1 MHPNPDSLPDITKDN
16 RAVLAIKAALKEDI
30 GSGDATTLALVG
42 PDVMATG
49 EIQAREECCVA
60 GLNVALFTLGLL
72 DPTLTSEILIPN
84 GAVAPKGSVLA
95 RFTGRARAILTGERT
110 ALNFI
115 QRMCGTAT
123 LTHRFV
129 EAVKPYDCM
138 VLDTRKTTPC
148 LRVFEKFAVRC
159 GGGTNH
165 RFGLYDRILMKDNH
179 RRLWAGGD
187 PDRLDLAVEA
197 ARKAYPL
204 LAVEIE
210 VESKAELESA
220 LRAEPEWIML
230 DNMPLDLMREC
241 VQIVRASGKKTK
253 LEASG
258 GINLQTA
265 NAIAATGV
273 DALSVG
279 ALTHSAPSVDL
290 ALEWSAI

>member
-1 MHPNPDSLPDITKDN
+1 MHENPASLPDITKDP
-16 RAVLAIKAALKEDI
+16 RAMLAIRAALKEDI

-60 GLNVALFTLGLL
+60 GLNVALYVLQAL
-72 DPTLTSEILIPN
+72 DPTLTSTILIPN
-84 GAVAPKGSVLA
+84 GALAPKGSVLA
-95 RFTGRARAILTGERT
+95 RFTGRAAAILTAERT

-129 EAVKPYDCM
+129 EAVKPYDCL

-148 LRVFEKFAVRC
+148 MRVFEKFAVRC
-159 GGGTNH
+159 GGGANH

-204 LAVEIE
+204 LAIEIE
-210 VESKAELESA
+210 VESLAELESA

-230 DNMPLDLMREC
+230 DNMPLDLMREA
-241 VQIVRASGKKTK
+241 VRIVRASGKKTR

-258 GINLQTA
+258 GITLRTA

>member
-1 MHPNPDSLPDITKDN
+1 MHANPASLPDITKDP

-42 PDVMATG
+42 PDVLATG

-60 GLNVALFTLGLL
+60 GLKVALFVLQML
-72 DPTLTSEILIPN
+72 DPTLIHEVLIPN

-95 RFTGRARAILTGERT
+95 RFTGRARAILTAERT

-129 EAVKPYDCM
+129 EAVKPYDCQ

-148 LRVFEKFAVRC
+148 LRVFEKFAVLC

-187 PDRLDLAVEA
+187 PNRLDLAVEA

-210 VESKAELESA
+210 VESIAELESA

-230 DNMPLDLMREC
+230 DNMTCDLMREC
-241 VQIVRASGKKTK
+241 VRIVRASGKKTR

-258 GINLQTA
+258 GITLETA
-265 NAIAATGV
+265 NAIASTGV

-290 ALEWSAI
+290 ALEWSVL

>member
-1 MHPNPDSLPDITKDN
+1 MVVNPETLPDITKDP

-30 GSGDATTLALVG
+30 GAGDATTLALVG
-42 PDVMATG
+42 PDILATG

-60 GLNVALFTLGLL
+60 GLNVALYILQLL
-72 DPTLTSEILIPN
+72 DPTLTYEILIPN
-84 GAVAPKGSVLA
+84 GAIAPKNSVLA
-95 RFTGRARAILTGERT
+95 RFTGRARAILTAERT

-123 LTHRFV
+123 LTHQFV
-129 EAVKPYDCM
+129 EAVKPYNCM

-165 RFGLYDRILMKDNH
+165 RFGLYDRVLMKDNH
-179 RRLWAGGD
+179 RHLWAGGD
-187 PDRLDLAVEA
+187 PNRLDLAVEA

-210 VESKAELESA
+210 VESIEELKSA
-220 LRAEPEWIML
+220 LKAEPEWIML
-230 DNMPLDLMREC
+230 DNMPCDMMREC
-241 VQIVRASGKKTK
+241 VRITREATPVTK

-258 GINLQTA
+258 GINLKTA

-279 ALTHSAPSVDL
+279 ALTHSAPSIDL
-290 ALEWSAI
+290 ALEWSVI

>member
-1 MHPNPDSLPDITKDN
+1 MHPNPASLPDITKDP
-16 RAVLAIKAALKEDI
+16 RAVLAVKAALREDI

-42 PDVMATG
+42 PDVLATG

-60 GLNVALFTLGLL
+60 GLNVALFVLQML
-72 DPTLTSEILIPN
+72 DPTLTSEVLIPN
-84 GAVAPKGSVLA
+84 GALAPKGSVLA
-95 RFTGRARAILTGERT
+95 RFTGRARAILTAERT

-129 EAVKPYDCM
+129 EAVKPHACL

-148 LRVFEKFAVRC
+148 LRVFEKFAVLC
-159 GGGTNH
+159 GGGANH

-187 PDRLDLAVEA
+187 PGRLDLAVEA
-197 ARKAYPL
+197 ARRAYPL

-210 VESKAELESA
+210 VESFAELESA

-241 VQIVRASGKKTK
+241 VRAARASGKRTR

-258 GINLQTA
+258 GITLATA

-279 ALTHSAPSVDL
+279 ALTHSAPSIDL
-290 ALEWSAI
+290 ALEWSVL

>member
-1 MHPNPDSLPDITKDN
+1 MHTNPALLQDITKDP
-16 RAVLAIKAALKEDI
+16 RAMLAIRAALKEDI

-42 PDVMATG
+42 PDVLATG

-60 GLNVALFTLGLL
+60 GLNVALCVLQML
-72 DPTLTSEILIPN
+72 DPTLTYEILIPN
-84 GAVAPKGSVLA
+84 GALAPAGSVLA
-95 RFTGRARAILTGERT
+95 RFTGRARAILTAERT

-138 VLDTRKTTPC
+138 ILDTRKTTPC
-148 LRVFEKFAVRC
+148 LRIFEKYAVLC

-165 RFGLYDRILMKDNH
+165 RFGLYDRVLMKDNH

-187 PDRLDLAVEA
+187 PSRLDLAVEA

-210 VESKAELESA
+210 VESLEELESA

-230 DNMPLDLMREC
+230 DNMSCELMREC
-241 VQIVRASGKKTK
+241 VRRTRAATQVTR

-258 GINLQTA
+258 GVNLSTVH
-265 NAIAATGV
+265 AIAATGV
-273 DALSVG
+273 DAVSVG
-279 ALTHSAPSVDL
+279 ALTHSAPSIDL

>member
-1 MHPNPDSLPDITKDN
+1 MHPNPSSLPDLTRDG
-16 RAVLAIKAALKEDI
+16 RALLAIRSALKEDI
-30 GSGDATTLALVG
+30 GAGDATTLALVG
-42 PDVMATG
+42 PDVLATG

-60 GLNVALFTLGLL
+60 GLNVALYILQLL
-72 DPTLTSEILIPN
+72 DPTLTYEVLIPN
-84 GAVAPKGSVLA
+84 GSLAPAGSVLA
-95 RFTGRARAILTGERT
+95 RFTGRARAILTAERT

-123 LTHRFV
+123 LTHKFV
-129 EAVKPYDCM
+129 EAVKPYNCM

-148 LRVFEKFAVRC
+148 LRVFEKFAVLC

-179 RRLWAGGD
+179 RHLWAGGD
-187 PDRLDLAVEA
+187 PTRLDLAVEA

-210 VESKAELESA
+210 VESIEELKSA

-230 DNMPLDLMREC
+230 DNMPCDLMREC
-241 VQIVRASGKKTK
+241 VEITRAATKVTK

-279 ALTHSAPSVDL
+279 GLTHSAPSIDL
-290 ALEWSAI
+290 ALEWSVL

>member
-1 MHPNPDSLPDITKDN
+1 MHPNPDSLPDITKDT

-129 EAVKPYDCM
+129 EAVKPYNCM

-179 RRLWAGGD
+179 RHLWAGGD
-187 PDRLDLAVEA
+187 PNRLDLAVEA

>member
-1 MHPNPDSLPDITKDN
+1 MHPNPDSLPDITKDT

-179 RRLWAGGD
+179 RHLWAGGD
-187 PDRLDLAVEA
+187 PNRLDLAVEA

-265 NAIAATGV
+265 NAIASTGV

>member
-1 MHPNPDSLPDITKDN
+1 MTVNPETLPDITKDP

-30 GSGDATTLALVG
+30 GAGDATTLALVG
-42 PDVMATG
+42 PDILATG

-60 GLNVALFTLGLL
+60 GLNVALYILQLL
-72 DPTLTSEILIPN
+72 DPTLTYEILIPN
-84 GAVAPKGSVLA
+84 GAIAPKNSVLA
-95 RFTGRARAILTGERT
+95 RFTGRARAILTAERT

-123 LTHRFV
+123 LTHQFV
-129 EAVKPYDCM
+129 EAVKPYNCM

-165 RFGLYDRILMKDNH
+165 RFGLYDRVLMKDNH
-179 RRLWAGGD
+179 RHLWAGGD
-187 PDRLDLAVEA
+187 PNRLDLAVEA

-210 VESKAELESA
+210 VESIEELKSA
-220 LRAEPEWIML
+220 LKAEPEWIML
-230 DNMPLDLMREC
+230 DNMPCDMMREC
-241 VQIVRASGKKTK
+241 VRITREATKVTK

-258 GINLQTA
+258 GINLKTA

-279 ALTHSAPSVDL
+279 ALTHSAPSIDL
-290 ALEWSAI
+290 ALEWSVI

>member
-1 MHPNPDSLPDITKDN
+1 MAVNPDTLPDITKDP

-42 PDVMATG
+42 PDILATG
-49 EIQAREECCVA
+49 EIQAREACCVA
-60 GLNVALFTLGLL
+60 GLNVALYILQLL
-72 DPTLTSEILIPN
+72 DPTLSYEILVPN
-84 GAVAPKGSVLA
+84 GSFAPKGSVLA
-95 RFTGRARAILTGERT
+95 RFTGRARAILTAERT

-123 LTHRFV
+123 MTHEFV
-129 EAVKPYDCM
+129 EAVKPYNCM

-165 RFGLYDRILMKDNH
+165 RFGLYDRVLMKDNH
-179 RRLWAGGD
+179 RHLWAGGD
-187 PDRLDLAVEA
+187 PNRLDLAVEA

-210 VESKAELESA
+210 VESIEELKSA
-220 LRAEPEWIML
+220 LKAEPEWIML
-230 DNMPLDLMREC
+230 DNMSCEMMREC
-241 VQIVRASGKKTK
+241 VEITRAATSVTK

-258 GINLQTA
+258 GITLKTA

-279 ALTHSAPSVDL
+279 GLTHSAPSIDL
-290 ALEWSAI
+290 ALEWSVI

>member
-1 MHPNPDSLPDITKDN
+1 VLTIPFGEFGWGPDI
-16 RAVLAIKAALKEDI
+16 L
-30 GSGDATTLALVG
+30 
-42 PDVMATG
+42 ATG
-49 EIQAREECCVA
+49 EIQAREACCVA
-60 GLNVALFTLGLL
+60 GLNVALYILQLL
-72 DPTLTSEILIPN
+72 DPTLSYEILVPN
-84 GAVAPKGSVLA
+84 GSFAPKGSVLA
-95 RFTGRARAILTGERT
+95 RFTGRARAILTAERT

-123 LTHRFV
+123 MTHEFV
-129 EAVKPYDCM
+129 EAVKPYNCM

-165 RFGLYDRILMKDNH
+165 RFGLYDRVLMKDNH
-179 RRLWAGGD
+179 RHLWAGGD
-187 PDRLDLAVEA
+187 PNRLDLAVEA

-210 VESKAELESA
+210 VESIEELKSA
-220 LRAEPEWIML
+220 LKAEPEWIML
-230 DNMPLDLMREC
+230 DNMSCDMMREC
-241 VQIVRASGKKTK
+241 VAITRAATSVTK

-258 GINLQTA
+258 GITLKTA

-279 ALTHSAPSVDL
+279 GLTHSAPSIDL
-290 ALEWSAI
+290 ALEWSVI

>member
-1 MHPNPDSLPDITKDN
+1 MHPNPNTLPDITRDG
-16 RAVLAIKAALKEDI
+16 RAVLAIRAALKEDI

-42 PDVMATG
+42 PDVLATG

-60 GLNVALFTLGLL
+60 GLNVALYILQLL
-72 DPTLTSEILIPN
+72 DPTLTYEVLIPN
-84 GAVAPKGSVLA
+84 GSLAPAGSVLA
-95 RFTGRARAILTGERT
+95 RFTGRARAILTAERT

-123 LTHRFV
+123 LTHKFV
-129 EAVKPYDCM
+129 EAVKPHNCM

-148 LRVFEKFAVRC
+148 LRVFEKFAVLC

-179 RRLWAGGD
+179 RHLWAGGD
-187 PDRLDLAVEA
+187 PTRLDLAVEA

-210 VESKAELESA
+210 VESIEELKSA

-230 DNMPLDLMREC
+230 DNMPCDLMREC
-241 VQIVRASGKKTK
+241 VEITRATTTVTK

-279 ALTHSAPSVDL
+279 ALTHSAPSIDL
-290 ALEWSAI
+290 ALEWSIL

>member
-1 MHPNPDSLPDITKDN
+1 MHPNPASLPDITKDP
-16 RAVLAIKAALKEDI
+16 RAVLAIRAALKEDI

-60 GLNVALFTLGLL
+60 GLNVALFVLQML

-95 RFTGRARAILTGERT
+95 RFTGRACAILTAERT

-129 EAVKPYDCM
+129 EAVKPHDCL

-159 GGGTNH
+159 GGGANH

-210 VESKAELESA
+210 VESRAELESA

-241 VQIVRASGKKTK
+241 VGIVRASGKKTR

-258 GINLQTA
+258 DINLQTA

>member
-1 MHPNPDSLPDITKDN
+1 MHSNPETLPDITKDT
-16 RAVLAIKAALKEDI
+16 RAALAIRAALKEDI
-30 GSGDATTLALVG
+30 GAGDATTLALVG
-42 PDVMATG
+42 ADVLATG

-60 GLNVALFTLGLL
+60 GLNVALFVLQTL
-72 DPTLTSEILIPN
+72 DPTLHSKILIPN
-84 GAVAPKGSVLA
+84 GAMAPKGSVLA
-95 RFTGRARAILTGERT
+95 QFTGKARAILTAERT

-123 LTHRFV
+123 LTHRYV
-129 EAVKPYDCM
+129 EAVKPYPCQ

-148 LRVFEKFAVRC
+148 LRIFEKFAVRC
-159 GGGTNH
+159 GGGYNH

-179 RRLWAGGD
+179 RALWAGGD
-187 PDRLDLAVEA
+187 PTRLDLAVEA

-210 VESKAELESA
+210 VETLEELKSA

-230 DNMPLDLMREC
+230 DNMPCDLMREC
-241 VQIVRASGKKTK
+241 VRITRAATQKTK

-258 GINLQTA
+258 GITLETA
-265 NAIAATGV
+265 NAIASTGV

-290 ALEWSAI
+290 ALEWSAL

>member
-1 MHPNPDSLPDITKDN
+1 MHPNPDSLPDITKDT

-60 GLNVALFTLGLL
+60 GLNVALFTLSLL

-265 NAIAATGV
+265 NSIASTGV

>member
-1 MHPNPDSLPDITKDN
+1 MTVNPETLPDITKDP

-30 GSGDATTLALVG
+30 GAGDATTLALVG
-42 PDVMATG
+42 PDILATG

-60 GLNVALFTLGLL
+60 GLNVALYILQLL
-72 DPTLTSEILIPN
+72 DPTLTYEILIPN
-84 GAVAPKGSVLA
+84 GAIAPKNSVLA
-95 RFTGRARAILTGERT
+95 RFTGRARAILTAERT

-123 LTHRFV
+123 LTHQFV
-129 EAVKPYDCM
+129 EAVKPYNCM

-165 RFGLYDRILMKDNH
+165 RFGLYDRVLMKDNH
-179 RRLWAGGD
+179 RHLWAGGD
-187 PDRLDLAVEA
+187 PNRLDLAVEA

-210 VESKAELESA
+210 VESIEELKSA
-220 LRAEPEWIML
+220 LKAEPEWIML
-230 DNMPLDLMREC
+230 DNMPCDMMREC
-241 VQIVRASGKKTK
+241 VRITREATKVTK

-258 GINLQTA
+258 GINLKTA
-265 NAIAATGV
+265 KAIAATGV

-279 ALTHSAPSVDL
+279 ALTHSAPSIDL
-290 ALEWSAI
+290 ALEWSVI

>member
-1 MHPNPDSLPDITKDN
+1 MHTNPNALPDITRDP
-16 RAVLAIKAALKEDI
+16 RALLAIKAALKEDI
-30 GSGDATTLALVG
+30 GAGDATTLALVG
-42 PDVMATG
+42 PDVLATG

-60 GLNVALFTLGLL
+60 GLNVALYILQML
-72 DPTLTSEILIPN
+72 DPTLTYEVLIPN
-84 GAVAPKGSVLA
+84 GSLAPAGSVLA
-95 RFTGRARAILTGERT
+95 RFTGRARAILTAERT

-129 EAVKPYDCM
+129 EAVKPHNCM

-148 LRVFEKFAVRC
+148 LRVFEKFAVLC

-179 RRLWAGGD
+179 RHLWAGGD
-187 PDRLDLAVEA
+187 PTRLDLAVKA
-197 ARKAYPL
+197 AREAYPL

-210 VESKAELESA
+210 VESIDELKSA

-230 DNMPLDLMREC
+230 DNMPCDMMREC
-241 VQIVRASGKKTK
+241 VEITRATTSVTK

-279 ALTHSAPSVDL
+279 ALTHSAPSIDL
-290 ALEWSAI
+290 ALEWSVL

>member
-1 MHPNPDSLPDITKDN
+1 MHSKPEVLPDITKDT
-16 RAVLAIKAALKEDI
+16 RAVLAIRAALKEDI
-30 GSGDATTLALVG
+30 GAGDATTLALVG
-42 PDVMATG
+42 PDVLATG

-60 GLNVALFTLGLL
+60 GLNVALFILQML
-72 DPTLTSEILIPN
+72 DPTLTYEVLIPN
-84 GAVAPKGSVLA
+84 GAMAPKGGVLA
-95 RFTGRARAILTGERT
+95 RFTGRARAILTAERT

-179 RRLWAGGD
+179 RALWAGGD
-187 PDRLDLAVEA
+187 PKRLDLAVEA

-210 VESKAELESA
+210 VESIEELQSA
-220 LRAEPEWIML
+220 LKAEPEWIML
-230 DNMPLDLMREC
+230 DNMPCEMMREC
-241 VQIVRASGKKTK
+241 VALTRAATK
-253 LEASG
+253 VTRLEASG
-258 GINLQTA
+258 GITLQTA
-265 NAIAATGV
+265 HDIAATGV

-279 ALTHSAPSVDL
+279 ALTHSAPSIDL
-290 ALEWSAI
+290 ALEWSVL

>member
-1 MHPNPDSLPDITKDN
+1 MHANPASLPDITRDA
-16 RAVLAIKAALKEDI
+16 RAVLAIRAALKEDI
-30 GSGDATTLALVG
+30 GAGDATTLALVG
-42 PDVMATG
+42 PDVLATG

-60 GLNVALFTLGLL
+60 GLNVALYILQLL
-72 DPTLTSEILIPN
+72 DPTLTYEVLIPN
-84 GAVAPKGSVLA
+84 GSLAPAGSVLA
-95 RFTGRARAILTGERT
+95 RFTGRARAILTAERT

-129 EAVKPYDCM
+129 EAVKPHNCM

-148 LRVFEKFAVRC
+148 LRVFEKFAVLC

-179 RRLWAGGD
+179 RHLWAGGD
-187 PDRLDLAVEA
+187 PTRLDLAVKA
-197 ARKAYPL
+197 AREAYPL

-210 VESKAELESA
+210 VESIEELKSA

-230 DNMPLDLMREC
+230 DNMPCDMMREC
-241 VQIVRASGKKTK
+241 VEITRTTTSVTK

-279 ALTHSAPSVDL
+279 ALTHSAPSIDL
-290 ALEWSAI
+290 ALEWSVI

>member
-1 MHPNPDSLPDITKDN
+1 MHANPALLQDITKDS
-16 RAVLAIKAALKEDI
+16 RALLAIRAALKEDI

-42 PDVMATG
+42 PDVLATG

-60 GLNVALFTLGLL
+60 GLNVALCVLQML
-72 DPTLTSEILIPN
+72 DPTLTYEILIPN
-84 GAVAPKGSVLA
+84 GAVAPAGSVLA
-95 RFTGRARAILTGERT
+95 RFTGRARAILTAERT

-129 EAVKPYDCM
+129 EAIKPYDCM
-138 VLDTRKTTPC
+138 ILDTRKTTPC
-148 LRVFEKFAVRC
+148 LRVFEKFAVLC

-210 VESKAELESA
+210 VESIAELESA

-230 DNMPLDLMREC
+230 DNMSCEMMAEC
-241 VQIVRASGKKTK
+241 VKITRAATKVTK

-258 GINLQTA
+258 GVNLRTVHD
-265 NAIAATGV
+265 IAATGV
-273 DALSVG
+273 DAISVG
-279 ALTHSAPSVDL
+279 ALTHSAPSIDL
-290 ALEWSAI
+290 ALEWSVI

>member
-42 PDVMATG
+42 PDV
-49 EIQAREECCVA
+49 I
-60 GLNVALFTLGLL
+60 GLNVALFTLSLL

-197 ARKAYPL
+197 ARKA
-204 LAVEIE
+204 
-210 VESKAELESA
+210 
-220 LRAEPEWIML
+220 
-230 DNMPLDLMREC
+230 
-241 VQIVRASGKKTK
+241 
-253 LEASG
+253 
-258 GINLQTA
+258 
-265 NAIAATGV
+265 
-273 DALSVG
+273 
-279 ALTHSAPSVDL
+279 
-290 ALEWSAI
+290 

>member
-1 MHPNPDSLPDITKDN
+1 MHPNPEALPDITKDP
-16 RAVLAIKAALKEDI
+16 RAILAIKAALKEDI

-49 EIQAREECCVA
+49 EIQAREDCCVA

-72 DPTLTSEILIPN
+72 DPTLSSEILIPN
-84 GAVAPKGSVLA
+84 GALAPKGSVLA
-95 RFTGRARAILTGERT
+95 RFTGRACAILTAERT

-129 EAVKPYDCM
+129 EAVKPYDCL

-159 GGGTNH
+159 GGGANH

-241 VQIVRASGKKTK
+241 VQIVRASGKKTR

-258 GINLQTA
+258 GINLRTA
-265 NAIAATGV
+265 NAIAATGI

-290 ALEWSAI
+290 ALEWSVI

>member
-1 MHPNPDSLPDITKDN
+1 MVVNPETLPDITKDP

-30 GSGDATTLALVG
+30 GAGDATTLALVG
-42 PDVMATG
+42 PDILATG

-60 GLNVALFTLGLL
+60 GLNVALYILQLL
-72 DPTLTSEILIPN
+72 DPTLTYEILIPN
-84 GAVAPKGSVLA
+84 GAIAPKNSVLA
-95 RFTGRARAILTGERT
+95 RFTGRARAILTAERT

-123 LTHRFV
+123 LTHHFV
-129 EAVKPYDCM
+129 EAVKPYNCM

-165 RFGLYDRILMKDNH
+165 RFGLYDRVLMKDNH
-179 RRLWAGGD
+179 RHLWAGGD
-187 PDRLDLAVEA
+187 PNRLDLAVEA

-210 VESKAELESA
+210 VESIEELKSA
-220 LRAEPEWIML
+220 LKAEPEWIML
-230 DNMPLDLMREC
+230 DNMPCDMMREC
-241 VQIVRASGKKTK
+241 VRITREATKVTK

-258 GINLQTA
+258 GINLKTA

-279 ALTHSAPSVDL
+279 ALTHSAPSIDL
-290 ALEWSAI
+290 ALEWSVI